1 MKTQF
6 GSPYKYFLATM
17 LLFCISWG
25 LYACDSDGYDDLQN
39 QTPATFLTDSITAT
53 KTTPEIQNTI
63 TPSLTKTA
71 TLIPP
76 TITPTPSKTATLIPP
91 TLTPIPTLPPD
102 QAQAMVFDLLMNNAG
117 CELPCYWGITPGK
130 TSSQEA
136 HNFLASIAEGLEQ
149 RVMVQ
154 TANDGS
160 EQSVTVIVIRNT
172 IRGYDTP
179 ISSVYRVINDVI
191 ETIVAFE
198 AGTELGYQ
206 LHQVLGRYGVPDEVL
221 LLLSD
226 VSPAGTPWF
235 SMWIIYEERGTTLYY
250 SGAAH
255 LKGDA
260 LQVCPSGI
268 GPIISLI
275 KPGSLTLQQMKREIN
290 DGRLYPS
297 INDLPGK
304 NIEMFY
310 ETLKE
315 PDSCISFDLVESN

>member
-1 MKTQF
+1 VKNQKLHLILVFSIIYLLVVSSCEQNNANQDSTSSPGSTTTVNTSPVAPRHPTLTHTSVISSTSKPSFDTETPGIALSKTV
-6 GSPYKYFLATM
+6 A
-17 LLFCISWG
+17 I
-25 LYACDSDGYDDLQN
+25 
-39 QTPATFLTDSITAT
+39 
-53 KTTPEIQNTI
+53 
-63 TPSLTKTA
+63 
-71 TLIPP
+71 IPP
-76 TITPTPSKTATLIPP
+76 TV
-91 TLTPIPTLPPD
+91 TPIPTLPPD
-102 QAQAMVFDLLMNNAG
+102 QAKEMVLDLLMNNAG
-117 CELPCYWGITPGK
+117 CDLPCYWGITPGE

-160 EQSVTVIVIRNT
+160 EQSVTVIVISNT

-198 AGTELGYQ
+198 AGTELRYQ

-235 SMWIIYEERGTTLYY
+235 SMWVIYEERGTTLYY

-297 INDLPGK
+297 ISEFPDK
-304 NIEMFY
+304 DVVFFY
-310 ETLKE
+310 ESLKE
-315 PDSCISFDLVESN
+315 PCSCISFDWVESNE